1 MEKRISL
8 FLAILT
14 LGFAQQIHAQ
24 DGSDNADDSERWSDF
39 LPLNKELAGDAE
51 LPLPF
56 GIGITGY
63 WQEQDLKPKSIG
75 LGVDL
80 DATLSGLVLAGTI
93 TNIQRDGIET
103 LIGGGTPTSTVN
115 TTATANNVE
124 SEVDNFNVRLDAWL
138 FPFLNVYGL
147 VGKVEGENTVSGV
160 VVNDNWTALGAG
172 ATLVQAILDPLKAGV
187 DANGFK
193 INYEGDVYGFGA
205 ILAGQWGKYWGT
217 IDYNFTQADLD
228 ITTSEIDTHTI
239 TPRIGRTASLGNVKG
254 ALWIGAMHQK
264 VDEDHN
270 GKLDYSGINIEYKV
284 RNEQENEWNFLLG
297 AAAELSDR
305 IHVGIEGGFGERKQ
319 VMGNLT
325 FRF

>member
-1 MEKRISL
+1 MEKKISL

-14 LGFAQQIHAQ
+14 LGFAQQIFAQ
-24 DGSDNADDSERWSDF
+24 DDNASADDSERWSDF
-39 LPLNKELAGDAE
+39 LPLNKEMAGDAD

-80 DATLSGLVLAGTI
+80 DGALSGLVFATTI
-93 TNIQRDGIET
+93 TAAQRTGIET
-103 LIGGGTPTSTVN
+103 LIGGGTPTSIVN
-115 TTATANNVE
+115 TTATAANVQ
-124 SEVDNFNVRLDAWL
+124 SEVDNFNVRLDAWI

-160 VVNDNWTALGAG
+160 VVNDNWTALGGG
-172 ATLVQAILDPLKAGV
+172 AALVQAILDPLKAGV

-193 INYEGDVYGFGA
+193 IDYEGDVYGFGA

-254 ALWIGAMHQK
+254 ALWVGAMHQK

-284 RNEQENEWNFLLG
+284 KNEQENEWNFLLG
-297 AAAELSDR
+297 GAAELSER
-305 IHVGIEGGFGERKQ
+305 IHVGIEGGLGDRKQ